1 METRW
6 INHNILASSSGPYL
20 DLKSMFYNLW
30 EITPISSVSESESVK
45 LALKVLPTLLFTIT
59 CNLYLGQT
67 YLGMTMRYI
76 CHTFED
82 KILTANI
89 SWRFFVS
96 PKDNLRKYRRNSQQ
110 IFKNRVSFINQL
122 SNGFKKPQQREYLH
136 YPLYL

>member
-1 METRW
+1 MKTRW
-6 INHNILASSSGPYL
+6 INHNILASSSGTNL
-20 DLKSMFYNLW
+20 DSKSMLSRGILQLMSNSINFFCIW
-30 EITPISSVSESESVK
+30 IWICITCPQN
-45 LALKVLPTLLFTIT
+45 VLPTLLFTIT

-67 YLGMTMRYI
+67 YWGMTMRYI

-122 SNGFKKPQQREYLH
+122 SNGFKKPQQREY
-136 YPLYL
+136 